1 MGQADP
7 ASGRLLGS
15 LSALTTART
24 RHGSHELAHCWA
36 IIGRAGP
43 KALNQLTGPIDDE
56 VTTELARVLGRA
68 PQFPAVTYE
77 AGVEAQGAGV
87 VDPQK

>member
-1 MGQADP
+1 MGHSRP
-7 ASGRLLGS
+7 HGS

-24 RHGSHELAHCWA
+24 RHGGHELAHFWA

-43 KALNQLTGPIDDE
+43 KALHQLTDPIDDE
-56 VTTELARVLGRA
+56 VTTELACVLGRA

-87 VDPQK
+87 VDAKE